1 MIRPQASAPVASG
14 RPSAGHL
21 LKQAF
26 NAAAGGRDVQHD
38 LKPLGRLAPYFRAHL
53 GDTLLG
59 LLFVVFSSLS
69 ALGLSAVGRQLIDGG
84 IVVHTK
90 AALASNFLLAG
101 AGAAVFALTT
111 AFRIY
116 FVNKLGEQVVVDLRK
131 RVYDQALALDLAQ
144 VLKVRTGEM
153 LSRMTTD
160 MTIVERAVAGAGP
173 AMLRCVLSLSGAI
186 AFSLVLSPSFA
197 GLVLVL
203 LTVGLAPLFIY
214 AKRLQRLS
222 GQAQDRFAEAIGFAG
237 EGLEGLETVLAFGQE
252 KAVSQ
257 QFGQALEHAFSAS
270 RRFIRAR
277 AVITGMMIM
286 LLSGGIAAVL
296 YKCSLAV
303 IDHTDNMTPGILV
316 QLVALSVLAASS
328 ARDLGEVWG
337 EVFKASGALERISE
351 LLDWRPEIAAPAN
364 PVRMPQPA
372 RGEIEFKDV
381 SFAYPGREDAQALQG
396 FSLRVRQGERVA
408 LVGPSGAG
416 KSTVFRLLLRFYDP
430 VVGSVSVDGVD
441 LRDADPHEA
450 RGRMALVAQDAA
462 LFSAS
467 AADNIRFGRS
477 DANLED
483 VQAAAD
489 AAQAAEFLAALP
501 LGLDTPIGERA
512 RTLSG
517 GQRQRLV
524 IARALVRNA
533 PILLLD
539 EATSALDAEN
549 ERLVQQAMH
558 EAMTGRTTLVIAHR
572 LATVL
577 EADRIIVMDRGRVV
591 EEGRHAELACSGGLY
606 ERLARLQFAANA
618 A

>member
-1 MIRPQASAPVASG
+1 MMRPQVGAPAASG

-26 NAAAGGRDVQHD
+26 QAAAGRRTIQRD
-38 LKPLGRLAPYFRAHL
+38 LNPLGRLFRYFRAHL
-53 GDTLLG
+53 ADTFFG
-59 LLFVVFSSLS
+59 VFFVVLSSAS
-69 ALGLSAVGRQLIDGG
+69 ALGLTAVGRQLVDGMG
-84 IVVHTK
+84 SGPRTR
-90 AALASNFLLAG
+90 AALLTDFLIAG
-101 AGAAVFALTT
+101 AGAAAFALTT
-111 AFRIY
+111 ALRIY
-116 FVNKLGEQVVVDLRK
+116 FVNKLGERVVADLRK
-131 RVYDQALALDLAQ
+131 AVYDHVLALDLAQ
-144 VLKVRTGEM
+144 VLKVRTGEL
-153 LSRMTTD
+153 LSRLTTD
-160 MTIVERAVAGAGP
+160 MTIVERMIAGAGP
-173 AMLRCVLSLSGAI
+173 AWLRCIISLFGALI
-186 AFSLVLSPSFA
+186 YSMVLSPSFA

-203 LTVGLAPLFIY
+203 LPIGLAPLFLQ
-214 AKRLQRLS
+214 ARRLRRLS
-222 GQAQDRFAEAIGFAG
+222 AQAQDCFAEAVGYAS
-237 EGLEGLETVLAFGQE
+237 EGLEGFETVLAFGQE
-252 KAVSQ
+252 RAISD
-257 QFGQALEHAFSAS
+257 QFSHSVEMAFTAS

-277 AVITGMMIM
+277 AMTTGTMIL
-286 LLSGGIAAVL
+286 LLSAGIATVL
-296 YKCSLAV
+296 FRCALAV
-303 IDHTDNMTPGILV
+303 MDHAMSPGVLF
-316 QLVALSVLAASS
+316 QLVGLSFLAASS

-337 EVFKASGALERISE
+337 EVFKASGALSRIGE
-351 LLDWRPEIAAPAN
+351 LLDWGPKIAAPAR
-364 PVRMPQPA
+364 PKPLPKRA
-372 RGEIEFKDV
+372 RGEIEFSDV
-381 SFAYPGREDAQALQG
+381 SFAYPGREDAPALSG
-396 FSLRVRQGERVA
+396 FSLRVQPGERVA

-430 VVGSVSVDGVD
+430 LSGHIRIDGVD
-441 LRDADPHEA
+441 LRDADPRAA
-450 RGRMALVAQDAA
+450 RARMALVAQDAA

-467 AADNIRFGRS
+467 AADNIRFGRA
-477 DANLED
+477 DADLKD
-483 VQAAAD
+483 VEAAAA
-489 AAQAAEFLAALP
+489 AAQAADFLGALP
-501 LGLDTPIGERA
+501 QGFDTPVGERA

-591 EEGRHAELACSGGLY
+591 EEGRHAELACGGGLY